1 MSDLDTAELILLEQ
15 RVAAEAPSLGV
26 AYLFAFFLG
35 PVSGH
40 RFYLRRPGTAILQ
53 IASYFVLVGFVW
65 WFIDLFMIPGMVA
78 QDRARIR
85 RRELAN
91 LTRYRPG
98 PATTPAQVDA
108 ALVSSL
114 LAERSRS

>member
-1 MSDLDTAELILLEQ
+1 MSELDTTELILLEH
-15 RVAAEAPSLGV
+15 RLAAEAPSLAV

-35 PVSGH
+35 LVSGH

-65 WFIDLFMIPGMVA
+65 WFIDLFLIPGMVV

-85 RRELAN
+85 QRELAD
-91 LTRYRPG
+91 LSRSRHG
-98 PATTPAQVDA
+98 KATSPVQVDA
-108 ALVSSL
+108 ALVGFL

>member
-1 MSDLDTAELILLEQ
+1 MSELDTAELILLEQ
-15 RVAAEAPSLGV
+15 RVAAEAPSLAV

-35 PVSGH
+35 LVSGH

-53 IASYFVLVGFVW
+53 IVSYFVLVGFVW
-65 WFIDLFMIPGMVA
+65 WFIDLFLIPGMVA

-85 RRELAN
+85 QRELAN
-91 LTRYRPG
+91 LTRYRPEHV
-98 PATTPAQVDA
+98 ASPAQVDA

-114 LAERSRS
+114 LSKGPSA